1 MFEDINTCGLPCP
14 EDEVVSCVAV
24 KYNIP
29 PRYHAM
35 WVYSLLVRRMY
46 VAVAHDTTFPEYT
59 ATRWLLWHFFVLFF
73 FALFFIALI
82 S

>member
-29 PRYHAM
+29 Y
-35 WVYSLLVRRMY
+35 LLDTTPCGSTHFYVRRMY

-73 FALFFIALI
+73 LHCFSLL
-82 S
+82 